1 MNEMMFCP
9 TCKVTYLPL
18 APHSCAGWNG
28 QRPATPADIEAV
40 AQSLGLEHAA
50 QIRELALRQD
60 ELKRRLSAV
69 EERCTSLHDRLVA
82 AGMRHEELAQ
92 LTLRAFATVEKEKAD
107 KPFQPTAAA
116 AFATVEKEKAE
127 DGDGPAIMVGAS
139 PEEIAAELAPWSE
152 QVPPS
157 PTEDR

>member
-92 LTLRAFATVEKEKAD
+92 LTLRAFATVEKEKA
-107 KPFQPTAAA
+107 
-116 AFATVEKEKAE
+116 E